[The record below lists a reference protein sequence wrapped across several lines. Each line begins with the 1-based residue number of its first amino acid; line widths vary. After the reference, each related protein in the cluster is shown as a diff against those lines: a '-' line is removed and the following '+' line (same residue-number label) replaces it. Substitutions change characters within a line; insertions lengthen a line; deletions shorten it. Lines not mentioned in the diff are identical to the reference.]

1 MYVIN
6 PENLTAYECEIIDI
20 NEDEYGKIYHVEI
33 WDSEMNNTVDFEAN
47 EVYET
52 IADAQRAIDEEIKKR
67 IESQCS
73 CSYQAGYDFACGY
86 YD

>member
-1 MYVIN
+1 
-6 PENLTAYECEIIDI
+6 
-20 NEDEYGKIYHVEI
+20 
-33 WDSEMNNTVDFEAN
+33 MNDTVDFEAN